1 MPEERETPSALTYW
15 LIARR
20 GVVWTEVLTVEVGG
34 EKALPVFS
42 FEEEAGLFL
51 LFGDAGPGWRVRKTA
66 AEEVVHVLFGPRA
79 GTRRVVLDPLPA
91 VLGEDANLL
100 ASLGRDEFV
109 RFVGGRRG
117 DDDSP
122 PLSAS

>member
-1 MPEERETPSALTYW
+1 MPKGSKTPDALVYW

-34 EKALPVFS
+34 EKAVAVFS

-51 LFGDAGPGWRVRKTA
+51 LFEDAGPRWRVRKTT
-66 AEEVVHVLFGPRA
+66 AEEMVHVLFGSRA
-79 GTRRVVLDPLPA
+79 GTRRVVLDPLPT
-91 VLGEDANLL
+91 VLGDDANLL

-109 RFVGGRRG
+109 RFLGVRRDAG
-117 DDDSP
+117 
-122 PLSAS
+122 ASGASR